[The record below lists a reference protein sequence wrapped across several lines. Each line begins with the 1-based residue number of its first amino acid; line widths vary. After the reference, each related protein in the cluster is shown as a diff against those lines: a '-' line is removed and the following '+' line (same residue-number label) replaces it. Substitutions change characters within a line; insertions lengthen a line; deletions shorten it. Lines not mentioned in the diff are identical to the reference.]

1 MENLRAGLAIASI
14 IAVLAIF
21 AAIIMMSGRIVFVA

>member
-1 MENLRAGLAIASI
+1 MEIRAGLAIASI